1 MDNIGRTVASSVIL
15 ATNLKGEV
23 GYRTS
28 HDKPEFAP
36 GPRLPPAAQTISYRP
51 LGEGNHPFEFS
62 GAWRDGLTP
71 VPPTVSDQEQQI
83 IAMVDEYLEKC
94 VEQVVEKSTKVFFK
108 GLFFF
113 AIFAFVFIVGRWSAG
128 L

>member
-15 ATNLKGEV
+15 ATNLKGEIF
-23 GYRTS
+23 YRPS
-28 HDKPEFAP
+28 EQS
-36 GPRLPPAAQTISYRP
+36 PPFPQPLTISYGSYVPP
-51 LGEGNHPFEFS
+51 LAAQVPLVDAKE
-62 GAWRDGLTP
+62 AWQSEVAPRLT
-71 VPPTVSDQEQQI
+71 PTVSDQEQQI

-94 VEQVVEKSTKVFFK
+94 VEQVWEKATKVFFK

-113 AIFAFVFIVGRWSAG
+113 AIFAFVFIVGRWSVG